1 MDKIISIILPILF
14 FYHDV
19 TRNSD
24 DWYLYNLF
32 TSYINNLKNLRE
44 KKNIVQFCGIFLP
57 SDIDIESFCI
67 TANIFPGVIH
77 SKDLPVGHE
86 GIH

>member
-1 MDKIISIILPILF
+1 MDKKIPIILPVLVL
-14 FYHDV
+14 YPDV
-19 TRNSD
+19 ISNSE

-32 TSYINNLKNLRE
+32 SSYINNLKNLRE
-44 KKNIVQFCGIFLP
+44 KTLCSFVGFLP